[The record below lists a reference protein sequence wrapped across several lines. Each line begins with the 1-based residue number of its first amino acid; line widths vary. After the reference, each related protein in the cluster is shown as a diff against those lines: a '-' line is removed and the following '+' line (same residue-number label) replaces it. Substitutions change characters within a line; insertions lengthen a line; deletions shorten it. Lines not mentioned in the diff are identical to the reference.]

1 MTTTRRCRREEIPL
15 RERTRR
21 ARCCVRKNDPMHPLV
36 LQSDFGLDDGAVSA
50 MYGVALGVAP
60 QLRVHDLTHNIP
72 PYDIHEGS
80 YRLAQVLQYWP
91 EGTVF
96 VSVVDP
102 GVGSDRLSVVARTST
117 GHFIVTPNNG
127 TLTHVDRFFGLEDL
141 RVIDEAV
148 NRRQGSEESYTFHG
162 RDIYA
167 FTGARLAAGII
178 DYPAVGALVDRADLV
193 TLHVDDPVLDADAV
207 HGTIDALDVR
217 YGSLWTSIPRELF
230 RELGIGHGERVTVRV
245 LHHDVVVHAAQMR
258 YVPSFASVEIGE
270 SLLYVN
276 SLDRMA
282 IAINR
287 GHYARAFSLGTGAS
301 WRVTLSPAP

>member
-1 MTTTRRCRREEIPL
+1 MST
-15 RERTRR
+15 
-21 ARCCVRKNDPMHPLV
+21 LV

-50 MYGVALGVAP
+50 MYGVAVGVDPA
-60 QLRVHDLTHNIP
+60 LRIHDVTHNIP
-72 PYDIHEGS
+72 QYDIWEGS
-80 YRLAQVLQYWP
+80 YRLAQVLTYWP

-102 GVGSDRLSVVARTST
+102 GVGTERLSVVARTAT
-117 GHFIVTPNNG
+117 GHYVVTPDNG
-127 TLTHVDRFFGLEDL
+127 TLTHLDDIFGITAL
-141 RVIDEAV
+141 REIDETR
-148 NRRQGSEESYTFHG
+148 NRRPGSEESYTFHG

-167 FTGARLAAGII
+167 FTGARLAAGATTFEDVGPVVGLEQMVRLPLTAPTLVDGSIRGII
-178 DYPAVGALVDRADLV
+178 D
-193 TLHVDDPVLDADAV
+193 T
-207 HGTIDALDVR
+207 LDVR

-230 RELGIGHGERVTVRV
+230 RELGVSPGERVTVRV
-245 LHHDVVVHAAQMR
+245 HHHDTVVHAAQVTYAR
-258 YVPSFASVEIGE
+258 SFAAVEIGE

-301 WRVTLSPAP
+301 WHVTLDPVR